1 MKKIIARSI
10 HYSSVF
16 AIFYNTDLFHDLKTF
31 YFYKILYFLQVA
43 GPGAITKEVPLQ
55 TPTVTMITHILTRKP
70 MQHHEDSHR
79 SQYMYFATLG
89 LVVLATFYVYNIRK
103 NKVNSETTVINTTD
117 CTMT

>member
-31 YFYKILYFLQVA
+31 YFYKILYFLQVT
-43 GPGAITKEVPLQ
+43 GPDAITKDVPLQ

-70 MQHHEDSHR
+70 MQHLEDSHR

-117 CTMT
+117 CIMT